1 MFALE
6 KNGGD
11 STYIFL
17 QNSFPKGLVAKKG
30 RKNKK
35 AFWQKIVGIMSHPSP
50 SIIYFP
56 IYFDSF

>member
-35 AFWQKIVGIMSHPSP
+35 AFWQKIVGIMSPP
-50 SIIYFP
+50 YNLFP
-56 IYFDSF
+56 NLF